1 MAWPLAVSQRW
12 LWLLLAASAPALPQP
27 ERLQVRS
34 LVLLEQPVIAG
45 ELQLQASAGALLA
58 TLLDTATVPRWAARV
73 SRVEVLAFTPPTDY
87 LVRSWLS
94 FPPPLAERELISR
107 SQHGWY
113 QGDLYL
119 QVMAAGE
126 GIAADPTRPR
136 ITNAAF
142 CWQAR
147 PLADGRLRLRYYSQA
162 ELAPWLPRW
171 LTTPLAE
178 AAVAQTLAALPQAVA
193 AHRHRAISDIPPL
206 QQPLTPLCQL
216 LANQP

>member
-1 MAWPLAVSQRW
+1 MNPRW
-12 LWLLLAASAPALPQP
+12 LWLLLAASVPAQPQP

-34 LVLLEQPVIAG
+34 LALLEQPVIAG

-73 SRVEVLAFTPPTDY
+73 SKVEVLAFTPPADY

-94 FPPPLAERELISR
+94 FPPPLADRELISR
-107 SQHGWY
+107 SQHGWH

-119 QVMAAGE
+119 QVTVAGE
-126 GIAADPTRPR
+126 GIAADPERPR

-147 PLADGRLRLRYYSQA
+147 PLADGRLRLRYYSMA

-178 AAVAQTLAALPQAVA
+178 AAVATTLDALPQAVA
-193 AHRHRAISDIPPL
+193 AHRHLALHDIPPL
-206 QQPLTPLCQL
+206 TTALTPLCQL
-216 LANQP
+216 LASQP

>member
-1 MAWPLAVSQRW
+1 MSRRW
-12 LWLLLAASAPALPQP
+12 LWLLLAASAPAQPQP

-34 LVLLEQPVIAG
+34 LALLEQPVIAG
-45 ELQLQASAGALLA
+45 ELQLQAPPGALLA

-73 SRVEVLAFTPPTDY
+73 SRVDVLAFTPPADY
-87 LVRSWLS
+87 LMRSWLS
-94 FPPPLAERELISR
+94 FPPPLADRELISR

-119 QVMAAGE
+119 QVTAAGE
-126 GIAADPTRPR
+126 GIATDPKRPR
-136 ITNAAF
+136 ITSAAF

-147 PLADGRLRLRYYSQA
+147 PLADGGLRLRYYSMA

-178 AAVAQTLAALPQAVA
+178 AAVAETLDALPQAVA
-193 AHRHRAISDIPPL
+193 AHRHLALSDIPPL
-206 QQPLTPLCQL
+206 TAALTPLCRL
-216 LANQP
+216 LASQP